1 MRLSDAA
8 ELQIILV
15 RHGRPDFRDGVPIA
29 PRELRWWIERY
40 NRAGVVDGPP
50 DAVVRS
56 AAAAIVVSS
65 PTVRAVE
72 SASRLAQGRAVTT
85 SELFREADLPHAQW
99 QWPKLP
105 PAWWV
110 VLFRLAWYCGFGGQ
124 AETASAAT
132 MRAREAAEKLI
143 ALAEG
148 GVAVLL
154 VGHGIMNSMI
164 AKQLLARGARG
175 PRLTRS
181 QYWGCSVYRL

>member
-1 MRLSDAA
+1 
-8 ELQIILV
+8 LQIILV
-15 RHGRPDFRDGVPIA
+15 RHGRPDFQDGAPIA

-40 NRAGVVDGPP
+40 NRAGIVDEPP
-50 DAVVRS
+50 DEVVRS
-56 AAAAIVVSS
+56 SAAATIVSS

-72 SASRLAQGRAVTT
+72 SARRLVHGREVWS
-85 SELFREADLPHAQW
+85 SELFREADLPHTRW
-99 QWPKLP
+99 RWPKLP

-132 MRAREAAEKLI
+132 TRAGEAAEKLI

-148 GVAVLL
+148 DVAVLL

-164 AKQLLARGARG
+164 AKQLRARGARG

-181 QYWGCSVYRL
+181 QHWGSSIYRL